1 MQQFATK
8 RFSLTSKL
16 FDTIISSI
24 YSKIHLADGGIYIL
38 ESKNILSRRILF
50 SFLLILFSLS
60 VLFPLH
66 LRAETTYSTGAVSE
80 QKSSDS
86 LFKVTGYLSGR
97 YVYRSAYTSD
107 NQWRDQDVFGELR
120 LDVVMPKE
128 NRYEF
133 HFFGTARDDFS
144 NNRNQSIFDPLKDIG
159 DTYQSSYHGYL
170 YEAHLDINNPFPYFT
185 QIRMGRQAGTRDEQ
199 IFFDGIAADIRPA
212 SELYLTLYGGAAVH
226 LYEINNHWGDDT
238 LAGAGLDYAPGS
250 RTRVSLDYLSVKD
263 EQSYPTTP
271 STVVL
276 YDQMASLKLW
286 QSIGSFM
293 KASVKYRYLNNEP
306 RDLSVRAVSAF
317 PEADIEMNINYFR
330 QFRTQYELSN
340 ELSLFYAVMGKSSP
354 YQSIDLKL
362 RKLFGL
368 HYAVDIGYFKRGLL
382 EEDAE
387 SALDR
392 DYHRYFMM
400 FEIIDLPKDG
410 LSFTLTGEQWE
421 TNGREYSS
429 AGFDMGYAFK
439 NKKNASVNI
448 GTYYSLYKYDYYI
461 EQGVRDN
468 VQTYYVNARYP
479 LGKGFS
485 INGGYDFE
493 SSIENYQTLKLG
505 MRYDF

>member
-1 MQQFATK
+1 M
-8 RFSLTSKL
+8 
-16 FDTIISSI
+16 
-24 YSKIHLADGGIYIL
+24 
-38 ESKNILSRRILF
+38 ENKNILSRRILF
-50 SFLLILFSLS
+50 SFLSILFSLS

-66 LRAETTYSTGAVSE
+66 LLADTTYSSGAVSE

-107 NQWRDQDVFGELR
+107 NQWRDQDIFGELR

-144 NNRNQSIFDPLKDIG
+144 DNRNQTTFDPFKDIG

-170 YEAHLDINNPFPYFT
+170 YEAHFDINNPFRYFT

-199 IFFDGIAADIRPA
+199 VFFDGIAADIRAA
-212 SELYLTLYGGAAVH
+212 SSLNLTLYGGAAVH
-226 LYEINNHWGDDT
+226 LYEVNNHWGDDT

-250 RTRVSLDYLSVKD
+250 STRVSLDYLSVKD
-263 EQSYPTTP
+263 EQTSPTTP
-271 STVVL
+271 ATTDFQ
-276 YDQMASLKLW
+276 DQMISLKIW
-286 QSIGSFM
+286 QSFASFM
-293 KASVKYRYLNNEP
+293 KASAKYRYLNGEP

-317 PEADIEMNINYFR
+317 PEADIEMNVNYFR
-330 QFRTQYELSN
+330 QFRTQNELSN
-340 ELSLFYAVMGKSSP
+340 ELSLFFAVMGTSSP
-354 YQSIDLKL
+354 YQSIDVKL
-362 RKLFGL
+362 RKLFGA
-368 HYAVDIGYFKRGLL
+368 HYALDVGYFKRSLL
-382 EEDAE
+382 EENQE
-387 SALDR
+387 SAFDR
-392 DYHRYFMM
+392 DFSRTFLL

-410 LSFTLTGEQWE
+410 LSFTLTGERWE

-429 AGFDMGYAFK
+429 AGFDVGYAFK
-439 NKKNASVNI
+439 NKKSASINV

-461 EQGVRDN
+461 EEGLRQNVR
-468 VQTYYVNARYP
+468 TYYLSGRYP
-479 LGKGFS
+479 LGRGFS
-485 INGGYDFE
+485 INGSYEYE

>member
-1 MQQFATK
+1 VHQFETK
-8 RFSLTSKL
+8 IVLTSEL
-16 FDTIISSI
+16 FDTMISLFYI
-24 YSKIHLADGGIYIL
+24 DIHGMDRGIYIL
-38 ESKNILSRRILF
+38 ENKNILSRRILF
-50 SFLLILFSLS
+50 SLLSILISFS
-60 VLFPLH
+60 VLFPFH
-66 LRAETTYSTGAVSE
+66 LRADTTISSGAASE

-107 NQWRDQDVFGELR
+107 NQWRDQDIFGELR

-144 NNRNQSIFDPLKDIG
+144 DNRNQTTFNPFKDIG

-170 YEAHLDINNPFPYFT
+170 YEAHFDINNPFPHFT

-199 IFFDGIAADIRPA
+199 VFFDGIAADIRAA
-212 SELYLTLYGGAAVH
+212 SSLNLTLYGGAAVH
-226 LYEINNHWGDDT
+226 LYEVNNHWGDDT

-250 RTRVSLDYLSVKD
+250 STRVSLDYLSVKD
-263 EQSYPTTP
+263 EQTSPTTP
-271 STVVL
+271 TTTDL
-276 YDQMASLKLW
+276 QDQMISLKIW
-286 QSIGSFM
+286 QSFASFM
-293 KASVKYRYLNNEP
+293 KASAKYRYLNGEP

-330 QFRTQYELSN
+330 QFRIQNELSN
-340 ELSLFYAVMGKSSP
+340 ELSLFYAIMGKSSP
-354 YQSIDLKL
+354 YQSIDVKL
-362 RKLFGL
+362 RKLFGP
-368 HYAVDIGYFKRGLL
+368 HYAVDVGYFKRGLL
-382 EEDAE
+382 EENEE
-387 SALDR
+387 SDLDR
-392 DYHRYFMM
+392 DYSRTFLL

-410 LSFTLTGEQWE
+410 LSFTLTGEHWE

-429 AGFDMGYAFK
+429 AGFDVGYAFK
-439 NKKNASVNI
+439 NKKNASINV

-461 EQGVRDN
+461 EEGLRQNVR
-468 VQTYYVNARYP
+468 TYYVNGRYP

-485 INGGYDFE
+485 INGSYEYE